1 MDREEIKMKKEQIV
15 LEARREE
22 IERLIEKISPYET
35 VNSLILRLKNRSIY
49 LGRKIRELK

>member
-1 MDREEIKMKKEQIV
+1 MKKEQIV